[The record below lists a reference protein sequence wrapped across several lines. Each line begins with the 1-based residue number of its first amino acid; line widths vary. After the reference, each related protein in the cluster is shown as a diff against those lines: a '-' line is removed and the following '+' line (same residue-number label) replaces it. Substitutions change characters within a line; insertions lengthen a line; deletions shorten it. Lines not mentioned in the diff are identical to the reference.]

1 MLANKLYTAGSID
14 ISGSMDK
21 ISAEVRL
28 HPEHPLFGGH
38 FPGNPILPGVCT
50 LQIIQEL
57 LEFNQGKKLMMSRAS
72 SIKYLGFVNPVLT
85 PVLRVIL
92 DLKKTDSGG
101 IGCNATV
108 ATENG
113 VACVFKG
120 EFIAFPVSSS
130 HIQQ

>member
-28 HPEHPLFGGH
+28 NQEHPIFGGH
-38 FPGNPILPGVCT
+38 FPDNPILPGVCT

-57 LEFNQGKKLMMSRAS
+57 LEVTQGKKFMMSRAS

-85 PVLRVIL
+85 PVLTVIL
-92 DLKKTDSGG
+92 DLKNTESGS

-113 VACVFKG
+113 VACIFKG

-130 HIQQ
+130 RMQQ